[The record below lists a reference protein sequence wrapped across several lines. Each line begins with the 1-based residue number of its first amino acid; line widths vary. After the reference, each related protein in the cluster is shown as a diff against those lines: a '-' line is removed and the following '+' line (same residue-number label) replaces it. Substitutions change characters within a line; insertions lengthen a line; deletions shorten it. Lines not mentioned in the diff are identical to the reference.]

1 MNIKYYL
8 LRYKKNKEKAER
20 YRERIAQ
27 IENTLKGVNLDG
39 MPHGTNLSDP
49 TQTAALNL
57 TLLKEQ
63 LNLAILEAEA
73 VCQQIASEIEKMPTP
88 QFCELLFARYV
99 LLLSWNDT
107 AERLR
112 TRRNCDYDIKYVMGD
127 MHRRALIEFSE
138 VIKNG
143 LDH

>member
-1 MNIKYYL
+1 MNVKYYL
-8 LRYKKNKEKAER
+8 QRYRKAKERAER

-57 TLLKEQ
+57 ALLKEQ
-63 LNLAILEAEA
+63 LQFAVLESEKT
-73 VCQQIASEIEKMPTP
+73 CQEIAANIEKVENP
-88 QFCELLFARYV
+88 QFCELLYCRYI

-112 TRRNCDYDIKYVMGD
+112 TRRLGSDYDVKYVCGD
-127 MHRRALIEFSE
+127 MHRRALSAMYE
-138 VIKNG
+138 VLKNG
-143 LDH
+143 

>member
-1 MNIKYYL
+1 MNAKYYL
-8 LRYKKNKEKAER
+8 LRYRKCKEKAER

-49 TQTAALNL
+49 TKTAALNL
-57 TLLKEQ
+57 ALLKEQ
-63 LNLAILEAEA
+63 LNYSIIEAEQT
-73 VCQQIASEIEKMPTP
+73 CQQIAAEIEKVPTP
-88 QFCELLFARYV
+88 QFCELLYSRYI

-112 TRRNCDYDIKYVMGD
+112 IRRNCDYDIKYVMGD

-138 VIKNG
+138 VLQNE
-143 LDH
+143 